1 MKGWLYAALFRYLP
15 TDPDIH
21 RRGPA
26 GGATLDCLAFFA
38 GQFSLKPLPILSIAL
53 IASLIFATKL
63 VLGLWNV
70 EGFSAFFC
78 ILIWG
83 LVTVVGAI
91 VSFISFFVAND
102 NSFSV
107 KQKIVQSGD
116 NPISIV
122 GDVKG
127 SHIGHTT
134 K

>member
-1 MKGWLYAALFRYLP
+1 MK
-15 TDPDIH
+15 
-21 RRGPA
+21 
-26 GGATLDCLAFFA
+26 
-38 GQFSLKPLPILSIAL
+38 LKVIMLVLNSIYL
-53 IASLIFATKL
+53 IATI
-63 VLGLWNV
+63 
-70 EGFSAFFC
+70 
-78 ILIWG
+78 IWAIIDQSTESF
-83 LVTVVGAI
+83 VAIIGAI

-107 KQKIVQSGD
+107 KQKIVQNGD

>member
-1 MKGWLYAALFRYLP
+1 MNSKLIMLVLNAIY
-15 TDPDIH
+15 
-21 RRGPA
+21 
-26 GGATLDCLAFFA
+26 
-38 GQFSLKPLPILSIAL
+38 L
-53 IASLIFATKL
+53 IATI
-63 VLGLWNV
+63 
-70 EGFSAFFC
+70 
-78 ILIWG
+78 IWAIKDQSTESF
-83 LVTVVGAI
+83 VAIVGAI

>member
-1 MKGWLYAALFRYLP
+1 MNSKLIMLALNAVY
-15 TDPDIH
+15 
-21 RRGPA
+21 
-26 GGATLDCLAFFA
+26 
-38 GQFSLKPLPILSIAL
+38 L
-53 IASLIFATKL
+53 IATI
-63 VLGLWNV
+63 
-70 EGFSAFFC
+70 
-78 ILIWG
+78 IWAIIDQSTESF
-83 LVTVVGAI
+83 VAIVGAI